1 MQSYYALSG
10 LNAGLAFYQ
19 GRRAS
24 LRFALATGFHIPRL
38 WRCLNSELQ
47 LRSTK

>member
-19 GRRAS
+19 GDV